1 MNDYPLLGS
10 PLKLG
15 PKTARNR
22 IWMTAHA
29 TLLVKDHLFT
39 DQHIAYYTARAKGG
53 AAVIT
58 MEAFL
63 VTKSFLVLL
72 LSLVIH
78 LGGYLACLR
87 EPRFFDLWM
96 TKLAQCPRGRNHAY
110 WRCNSYCP

>member
-1 MNDYPLLGS
+1 MNAPL
-10 PLKLG
+10 
-15 PKTARNR
+15 ARDPVFGALTR
-22 IWMTAHA
+22 PQMFAG
-29 TLLVKDHLFT
+29 FT
-39 DQHIAYYTARAKGG
+39 YSFFVLN
-53 AAVIT
+53 AVIT